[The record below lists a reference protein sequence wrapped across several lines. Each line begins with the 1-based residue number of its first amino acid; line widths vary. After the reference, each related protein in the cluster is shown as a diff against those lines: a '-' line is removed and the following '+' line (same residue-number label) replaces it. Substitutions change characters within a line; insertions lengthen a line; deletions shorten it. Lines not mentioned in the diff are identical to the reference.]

1 MAARR
6 KTNNVTSDGGDDG
19 RWVAGFLAEE
29 NHSDRRTFWRLGAWG
44 VAAVAAVALAATA
57 NRFHPLRQRDPLAAT
72 DLAAQSRQWR
82 HLAQDA
88 QSEVRRLSSAVDT
101 LNADRDRLYAR
112 VTSLEQNLDSVTG
125 SIARRATAPEPPPA
139 SPTGNPPAAMSGA
152 DGTSHVDTATAG
164 KPVDA
169 TAVASPTPE
178 IAAPATTVETPQPQ
192 TAALA
197 PPSPPLLPKLAILAP
212 PDASAMRLEPPDSAP
227 TAGPGHGPA
236 GRAAE
241 IAVPRTTFGIDLG
254 GATTLSGLRALW
266 RRTAKANKELADL
279 HPIVAIQERA
289 RGRRLNLRL
298 LAGPFGDAA
307 EAAKLCAILTARR
320 QPCAT
325 SVFDGQRLALDVA
338 PAPPRAAPHRRA
350 APRPHPEPPKPAR
363 PAVVQRAR

>member
-1 MAARR
+1 MPGMSTRSILPPEPTAR
-6 KTNNVTSDGGDDG
+6 NVSGK
-19 RWVAGFLAEE
+19 
-29 NHSDRRTFWRLGAWG
+29 WG
-44 VAAVAAVALAATA
+44 VPAPYVRTA
-57 NRFHPLRQRDPLAAT
+57 PIPLPLNYP
-72 DLAAQSRQWR
+72 QSG
-82 HLAQDA
+82 
-88 QSEVRRLSSAVDT
+88 VDT
-101 LNADRDRLYAR
+101 
-112 VTSLEQNLDSVTG
+112 VTG
-125 SIARRATAPEPPPA
+125 APAASISRPA
-139 SPTGNPPAAMSGA
+139 AKRMSSRNLGPTSCTPTGNPPAAMSGA

-266 RRTAKANKELADL
+266 RRTGL
-279 HPIVAIQERA
+279 
-289 RGRRLNLRL
+289 
-298 LAGPFGDAA
+298 
-307 EAAKLCAILTARR
+307 
-320 QPCAT
+320 
-325 SVFDGQRLALDVA
+325 
-338 PAPPRAAPHRRA
+338 
-350 APRPHPEPPKPAR
+350 
-363 PAVVQRAR
+363 